1 MNGGAQAFQAACNVS
16 RETLGR
22 LQIHAALLEKW
33 NPRINLVSKSTIDT
47 LWTRHMLD
55 SAQLFD
61 QRPANASRWADL
73 GSGGGFP
80 GLVLAILA
88 HEAAPDLQF
97 TLVESDQRKA
107 TFLRAVAAQT
117 GISANVVSER
127 IDSIEPLGADVL
139 TARALAPLPRLLGFA
154 ARHLVPGGR
163 ALFPKGASHMAEIDD
178 SLASW
183 RFDVQKIPSRTD
195 PASVILSI
203 GGITHV

>member
-1 MNGGAQAFQAACNVS
+1 MEGAEAFGAAYDVS
-16 RETLGR
+16 RETLDR
-22 LQIHAALLEKW
+22 LQDYAALLEKW
-33 NPRINLVSKSTIDT
+33 NPKINLVSKSTIDA
-47 LWTRHMLD
+47 LWARHMLD

-61 QRPANASRWADL
+61 RRPAGAAHWADL

-88 HEAAPDLQF
+88 HEAAPDLRF

-107 TFLRAVAAQT
+107 TFLRTVAAET

-127 IDSIEPLGADVL
+127 IESLAPLGADVL
-139 TARALAPLPRLLGFA
+139 TARALAPLPRLLGYA

-163 ALFPKGASHMAEIDD
+163 ALFPKGVSYMAEIDD